1 MIKVSENCVKCK
13 HCIAVCPVMIIEMG
27 ENYPFIADANGKK
40 CIQCGH
46 CVSVCPKAAL
56 DHELVPLASQ
66 EEIMESVKLA
76 TKESEQLLRSVRS
89 VRNYKKKT
97 VEPDIIERIVD
108 MGRYAPTARNTQGVE
123 FVAIMNREKVLQLAS
138 MVIDWM
144 EQSIAAGEA
153 WSRPYRG
160 LVIYQKKKGIDM
172 IFRGAPQLVL
182 AMAPFNH
189 PYGEDNARMATVYSR
204 IQATA
209 EGVGTCWAGFF
220 EMYAKARPEELA
232 TFLGISTELRVGA
245 AIMLGYASFEYKR
258 VVERKPLRLTF
269 VE

>member
-13 HCIAVCPVMIIEMG
+13 RCVAVCPVMIVEMG
-27 ENYPFIADANGKK
+27 EEYPFIAEVNNRK
-40 CIQCGH
+40 CILCGH

-56 DHELVPLASQ
+56 DHELVPLAAQ
-66 EEIMESVKLA
+66 EEIMNSVKLA

-89 VRNYKKKT
+89 VRNYKTQT
-97 VEPDIIERIVD
+97 VEPQVIERIVD

-123 FVAIMNREKVLQLAS
+123 FIAVMNREKVLQLAS
-138 MVIDWM
+138 MVIEWM
-144 EQSIAAGEA
+144 EESITAGEA

-172 IFRGAPQLVL
+172 IFRGAPQLIL
-182 AMAPFNH
+182 AMVPANH

-220 EMYAKARPEELA
+220 EMYAKSCPQELA
-232 TFLGISTELRVGA
+232 AFLGISPELRVGA
-245 AIMLGYASFEYKR
+245 AIMVGYASFEYKR

-269 VE
+269 VD